1 MLPNDIERLKV
12 ANAIRSSLASKD
24 ILTPVQA
31 RCFVRC
37 LQTTWEVPTI
47 KWGGNESFRQL
58 DDARRLIHS
67 AGIFRSIEGS
77 LSINALLC
85 YRRAAELLEWLVRAN
100 DLLRLTVPIELF
112 AAGAYQLG
120 GLPAMAS
127 SLLVQAELRD
137 NGSQLY
143 ASFLR
148 ADFDGVIR
156 SVTAFWK
163 EHPELRDHNATGRL
177 LVDKD
182 GDNISWY
189 ITVELVRSLGL
200 IADSLRR
207 GDDQRLER
215 AIAKLD
221 ALDRLAVRT
230 FSDDT
235 SMLITLLC
243 SVAKEF
249 RESSIYRPISQ
260 LAQFSPS
267 HRERLYTYARGQF
280 SRRRGILW
288 SSQRQGLNKL
298 LHESSFAL
306 CTPTGSGKTLVANL
320 ALVKELLLWE
330 GEGLAPLA
338 LYLVPS
344 RALAGEVEAK
354 LSSELGED
362 LIITGLYGG
371 TDWGVTDY
379 WMTADRPTVLIATV
393 EKANALMRFIGPILV
408 SRLRLLIIDEAHQVV
423 PENSKNTLNAFADH
437 TNRSIRLESFVS
449 RILMQ
454 APNIARIA
462 LTAVAGGASSP
473 VAKWIVG
480 SDNAE
485 AVETSDRSTRQ
496 LVGMLEASPSTSGRI
511 LLDLMNGQ
519 PLAVRDRVEPVYIP
533 LGAPLMPQLP
543 PSMRNSIYCFTQL
556 HVLWTALH
564 LINDNRRILIS
575 VVQQPE
581 RTMGWYKKALEQDE
595 WQGIIRFELPQEEG
609 RLARFMETRAVCID
623 YCGTDSNEVYLL
635 DRGIA
640 SNHGQMP
647 QRLRRLMTDLIDR
660 RICPITV
667 ATSTLTEGVNL
678 PFDLIFLTSLKRR
691 SFDPAVGRMINSPLS
706 ISEFNNLAGRA
717 GRPGYTKGM
726 EGMTLVAVP
735 QWPSTTALATIQL
748 QKGQILEMQRDY
760 ANLMSELQIQETERE
775 DVSSPLA
782 LLMKAIAERVR
793 DVFGLEGEEFLD
805 WLEATT
811 PVEISEHAGTGQ
823 GSENAR
829 FADSV
834 DELDSILLNALE
846 EVRRVET
853 RAIDGADAE
862 VFLAV
867 VWQKTF
873 TRVAAVQESWL
884 EQAFIRRG
892 RAVIEVIYPDADERK
907 RLYQYGFSPCIG
919 RRFERVVPDI
929 RLRIETAVAYGT
941 MSTSERL
948 AVFVSLGNIVWEDRG
963 FGFRVRATATDET
976 LLSNWRNV
984 LAWWMKGEGVQGPA
998 PSKLRIWQRFVVEN
1012 LEFRLGVAIG
1022 AVVAYAW
1029 SEGAG
1034 DPLGV
1039 PSLVAW
1045 RETTGLPWFGFWARE
1060 LLRWGT
1066 LDPFVA
1072 FALAQ
1077 GMARTRSEAAARR
1090 PEFEAWLISSYEA
1103 PEADDLIDPRLFL
1116 EWQRGL
1122 EQRVSHGA
1130 VYGPIEAELA
1140 ATTGQR
1146 GCYNVIPVRDESN
1159 VSWIDASGYELAQS
1173 QVQTGQLGNREFRD
1187 DFKLHLENG
1196 VVIVQQTPVG

>member
-1 MLPNDIERLKV
+1 MLPNDIERLEV
-12 ANAIRSSLASKD
+12 ANEIRSSLANKD

-31 RCFVRC
+31 RSFVRC

-47 KWGGNESFRQL
+47 RWGDNESLRQL

-67 AGIFRSIEGS
+67 AGIFRQIEGGS
-77 LSINALLC
+77 STNALLC
-85 YRRAAELLEWLVRAN
+85 YRRAAELLEWLVRSN
-100 DLLRLTVPIELF
+100 DLLRSTVPIELF

-127 SLLVQAELRD
+127 SLLAQAEFRD

-163 EHPELRDHNATGRL
+163 VHPELRDHNATGRL

-189 ITVELVRSLGL
+189 ITVELVRSVGL

-215 AIAKLD
+215 ALAKLD
-221 ALDRLAVRT
+221 ALDRLTVRT

-235 SMLITLLC
+235 SMLIALLC
-243 SVAKEF
+243 GAAKEF
-249 RESSIYRPISQ
+249 RESSIYRPIFQ

-267 HRERLYTYARGQF
+267 HRDRLYTFARGQF

-288 SSQRQGLNKL
+288 SSQRQGLTKL

-330 GEGLAPLA
+330 GEGPAPLA
-338 LYLVPS
+338 LYIVPS

-393 EKANALMRFIGPILV
+393 EKADALMRFIGPVLAL
-408 SRLRLLIIDEAHQVV
+408 RLRLLIIDEAHQVV
-423 PENSKNTLNAFADH
+423 PEDSKNTLNAFADH
-437 TNRSIRLESFVS
+437 TNRSIKLESLVS
-449 RILMQ
+449 RLLMQ
-454 APNIARIA
+454 SPTIARIA

-480 SDNAE
+480 RDDAE

-496 LVGMLEASPSTSGRI
+496 LVGMLEASSTSGRI

-519 PLAVRDRVEPVYIP
+519 PLAVLGRVEPVYIP
-533 LGAPLMPQLP
+533 LGAPVMPQLP

-564 LINDNRRILIS
+564 LVNDNRRILIS

-581 RTMGWYKKALEQDE
+581 QTMGWYKKALEQDE
-595 WQGIIRFELPQEEG
+595 WQDIVLFELPQEEG

-623 YCGTDSNEVYLL
+623 YCGTDSNEVFLL

-647 QRLRRLMTDLIDR
+647 QRLRRLMTSLIDS

-691 SFDPAVGRMINSPLS
+691 SFDPATGRVINSRLN

-735 QWPSTTALATIQL
+735 QRPSSTAPVTIQT
-748 QKGQILEMQRDY
+748 QQGQIREMQRDY
-760 ANLMSELQIQETERE
+760 ANLMSELQVQEIERE

-793 DVFGLEGEEFLD
+793 DVFGFEGEDFLD

-811 PVEISEHAGTGQ
+811 PVEISEDAGTGQ
-823 GSENAR
+823 GSDDAR

-846 EVRRVET
+846 EVSRVET
-853 RAIDGADAE
+853 RALDGADAE
-862 VFLAV
+862 VFLTA
-867 VWQKTF
+867 VWQRTF
-873 TRVAAVQESWL
+873 THVAAVQESWL

-929 RLRIETAVAYGT
+929 RLRIGTAVAYGT

-948 AVFVSLGNIVWEDRG
+948 AIFKSLGDIVSADRG
-963 FGFRVRATATDET
+963 FGFRVRATETDQN
-976 LLSNWRNV
+976 LLSNWPNV
-984 LAWWMKGEGVQGPA
+984 LTWWMKGEDVQGPV
-998 PSKLRIWQRFVVEN
+998 PSKLRFWQRFVVEN

-1029 SEGAG
+1029 SEGAV
-1034 DPLGV
+1034 DPSGV

-1045 RETTGLPWFGFWARE
+1045 RETTGLPWFGFWVRE

-1072 FALAQ
+1072 FVLAQ
-1077 GMARTRSEAAARR
+1077 GMAHTRSEAAERR

-1122 EQRVSHGA
+1122 EQRAGLEA

-1140 ATTGQR
+1140 GTTGQR
-1146 GCYNVIPVRDESN
+1146 GCYNVIPVKDESN
-1159 VSWIDASGYELAQS
+1159 VSWIDASGYELARS
-1173 QVQTGQLGNREFRD
+1173 KVQTGQLGNREFRD
-1187 DFKLHLENG
+1187 DFELHVENG
-1196 VVIVQQTPVG
+1196 AVIVQQTSVEY